1 MPIYEYRCEAC
12 GEVTEVIQ
20 RFGDAP
26 LALCPRC
33 GGALK
38 KMVSAPAFQF
48 KGTGW
53 YVTDYARPGG
63 GQKPAEKTAGG
74 ESAKGESAGKA
85 DGAGAADS
93 SGKIDGGGKGESA
106 KGGSDSAASA
116 PAKPASKD

>member
-26 LALCPRC
+26 LAICPRC

-38 KMVSAPAFQF
+38 KMISAPAFQF

-53 YVTDYARPGG
+53 YVTDYARSGG
-63 GQKPAEKTAGG
+63 GQKPAEKAGGG
-74 ESAKGESAGKA
+74 ESAKGESAGKT
-85 DGAGAADS
+85 DGAGKS
-93 SGKIDGGGKGESA
+93 DGAGKGESA
-106 KGGSDSAASA
+106 SSGSDSAPSA
-116 PAKPASKD
+116 PAKPTSKD